1 MEKQELVQLTS
12 DLYRLT
18 LLFPKKEPLR
28 CKMRELADD
37 VLANILKLDSG
48 FGLQPRLD
56 LDIVQDLEILYHFFI
71 VAREQNWVSLS
82 DLLNVSER
90 YATLKEELSR
100 YPAPAG
106 LRFPYSNGSER
117 EDTAG
122 QVPGTMTNQNA
133 IDFNGSPK
141 NIQRQDKILEILKEK
156 GQAQVWEFKR
166 IFSGVS
172 KRTLRRDFEYLVSQ
186 NLVERVGEKNQT
198 FYTPKTEIGHG
209 VGQNS

>member
-12 DLYRLT
+12 DLYCLT

-28 CKMRELADD
+28 QKMRGLADD
-37 VLANILKLDSG
+37 ILANGLKLNLGMSSH
-48 FGLQPRLD
+48 QRWD
-56 LDIVQDLEILYHFFI
+56 LDIIQNLEILAGFFA
-71 VAREQNWVSLS
+71 VAREQNWVSLP
-82 DLLNVSER
+82 DLLKVR
-90 YATLKEELSR
+90 DDYANLKEELSR
-100 YPAPAG
+100 Y
-106 LRFPYSNGSER
+106 FNGSGW

-122 QVPGTMTNQNA
+122 QVPGTMTNQTA

-198 FYTPKTEIGHG
+198 FYTIKMQVGHE

>member
-1 MEKQELVQLTS
+1 MISRMQKEELIQLTN

-28 CKMRELADD
+28 QKMRGLADD
-37 VLANILKLDSG
+37 ILAN
-48 FGLQPRLD
+48 GLRLNLIFRQRLD
-56 LDIVQDLEILYHFFI
+56 LDMGQDLEVLTGFF
-71 VAREQNWVSLS
+71 VVVQKQNWVSLS
-82 DLLNVSER
+82 DLLKVSEG
-90 YATLKEELSR
+90 YANLKEELNR
-100 YPAPAG
+100 
-106 LRFPYSNGSER
+106 YSNGS

-122 QVPGTMTNQNA
+122 QVPETMTNQNA

-141 NIQRQDKILEILKEK
+141 NIQRQEKILEILKEK
-156 GQAQVWEFKR
+156 GRAQVWEFKR

-198 FYTPKTEIGHG
+198 FYTPKIQVGHE
-209 VGQNS
+209 VGQSS

>member
-28 CKMRELADD
+28 YKMRELADD
-37 VLANILKLDSG
+37 VLADILKLGSG
-48 FGLQPRLD
+48 LGPQPGLN
-56 LDIVQDLEILYHFFI
+56 LDIVQDLEILCHFFI

-100 YPAPAG
+100 YP
-106 LRFPYSNGSER
+106 SGSER

-122 QVPGTMTNQNA
+122 QGPGTMTNQTA

-141 NIQRQDKILEILKEK
+141 NIQRQDRILEILKEK
-156 GQAQVWEFKR
+156 GRAQVWEFKK
-166 IFSGVS
+166 IFPGVS

-186 NLVERVGEKNQT
+186 NLVERLGEKNQT
-198 FYTPKTEIGHG
+198 FYTSKIQVGHE
-209 VGQNS
+209 VGQS